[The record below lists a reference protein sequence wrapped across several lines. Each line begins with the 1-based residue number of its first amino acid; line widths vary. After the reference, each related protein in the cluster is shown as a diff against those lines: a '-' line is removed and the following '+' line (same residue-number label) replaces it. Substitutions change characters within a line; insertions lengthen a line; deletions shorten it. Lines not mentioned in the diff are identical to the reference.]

1 MREMPKY
8 FSSKNLS
15 MFDAIAVLITDQ
27 LTKIAFVS
35 YLEGE
40 SQVIAP
46 FFNIIFIKN
55 KGVTFE
61 LFNSIASPSLLI
73 VAAKPTSSILIVFQS
88 IKCHIKGFQLC

>member
-1 MREMPKY
+1 MREMPKC
-8 FSSKNLS
+8 FSSKCLS
-15 MFDAIAVLITDQ
+15 IFDAIAVLITDQ
-27 LTKIAFVS
+27 LTKITFVS

-73 VAAKPTSSILIVFQS
+73 VAAKPTSSILIVFAKHQVPY
-88 IKCHIKGFQLC
+88 

>member
-40 SQVIAP
+40 SQVITT
-46 FFNIIFIKN
+46 FFNIIFVKN

-73 VAAKPTSSILIVFQS
+73 VAAKPTSSILIVFAKHQVPY
-88 IKCHIKGFQLC
+88 